1 MIGYMLELIDT
12 EELYENDNI
21 LVLFSTF
28 NKNGFKI
35 STIDLAYKN
44 KNGEIIEIK
53 TIKELYI

>member
-1 MIGYMLELIDT
+1 MLELIDT

-28 NKNGFKI
+28 NKNGLKI
-35 STIDLAYKN
+35 STIVLANKN
-44 KNGEIIEIK
+44 NNGEIIEIK

>member
-1 MIGYMLELIDT
+1 MLELIDT

-28 NKNGFKI
+28 NKNGLKI
-35 STIDLAYKN
+35 STIDIAYKN
-44 KNGEIIEIK
+44 NKGEIIEIK

>member
-1 MIGYMLELIDT
+1 MLELIDT

-35 STIDLAYKN
+35 STIDLAYTN

>member
-1 MIGYMLELIDT
+1 MLELIDT

-28 NKNGFKI
+28 NKNGLKI
-35 STIDLAYKN
+35 STIDLVYKN

>member
-1 MIGYMLELIDT
+1 MLELIDT

-35 STIDLAYKN
+35 STIDRAYKN

>member
-1 MIGYMLELIDT
+1 MLELIDT

-35 STIDLAYKN
+35 STIDLEN